1 MGRQVES
8 CESRAR
14 EGACCARGSIHDTRL
29 CLCSHPPDHCAQGEK
44 KYVPIGTK
52 DGKVKAWV
60 RGGPSTTKVKMP
72 GIGRGNNPGSRVG
85 LGAKVAGLDGT
96 KPLHSKK
103 ISEPPEPIEGAE
115 QQVEQGEWPRTT
127 TPLPASA
134 AAVRNPAVRAFLD
147 PTTQVGQAEVP
158 SACAVPLPPVPVAPG
173 LEAQ

>member
-1 MGRQVES
+1 MGQRRTLDDQGEYAGH
-8 CESRAR
+8 RTGQQPGQPGWARR
-14 EGACCARGSIHDTRL
+14 EG
-29 CLCSHPPDHCAQGEK
+29 
-44 KYVPIGTK
+44 
-52 DGKVKAWV
+52 
-60 RGGPSTTKVKMP
+60 GGP
-72 GIGRGNNPGSRVG
+72 RR
-85 LGAKVAGLDGT
+85 GT